1 MQVRYTKKQ
10 RRRLRLVGGLFL
22 LSISSWGLGIER
34 GNAQQLA
41 AAVDQSPSLQ
51 TDAAPRKP
59 AKKEGAVTTIAALSS
74 SPSAA
79 PSSTGD
85 AKPTSKPKSRA
96 STRGPY
102 YVDFRARTAASYG
115 HAFVWYG
122 KTSARKVEV
131 AGLHPAGDLLPYML
145 GHLTWVPAETGASY
159 GDLDVQYL
167 TANYRV
173 YLSEPDAKKIF
184 AYIKELQ
191 ASSKFWNAETNNCTS
206 FVGKIAAYMGLKT
219 PFHLIF
225 PEQYINDLKEMNG
238 GRQTVQL
245 VSE

>member
-1 MQVRYTKKQ
+1 MQVRYTKKL

-34 GNAQQLA
+34 GTQQLA

-59 AKKEGAVTTIAALSS
+59 AKKEGAVTTVAALSS

-96 STRGPY
+96 SARGPY

-131 AGLHPAGDLLPYML
+131 AGYRSRRLTPLYAG
-145 GHLTWVPAETGASY
+145 TS
-159 GDLDVQYL
+159 DVGSRQNRREL
-167 TANYRV
+167 WRSRRPV
-173 YLSEPDAKKIF
+173 SHRELS
-184 AYIKELQ
+184 
-191 ASSKFWNAETNNCTS
+191 
-206 FVGKIAAYMGLKT
+206 GL
-219 PFHLIF
+219 F
-225 PEQYINDLKEMNG
+225 E
-238 GRQTVQL
+238 
-245 VSE
+245 